1 MPSSSSERPRW
12 VGICPPGT
20 PPSIDHDGKWY
31 VPYYA
36 DIGAG
41 NSNWTWQAFGGVGYR
56 FDWCSMVLGFR
67 NLSYD
72 MTAGKPIQNVSM
84 TGPILT
90 FNWHW

>member
-1 MPSSSSERPRW
+1 
-12 VGICPPGT
+12 
-20 PPSIDHDGKWY
+20 
-31 VPYYA
+31 
-36 DIGAG
+36 
-41 NSNWTWQAFGGVGYR
+41 
-56 FDWCSMVLGFR
+56 MVLGFR